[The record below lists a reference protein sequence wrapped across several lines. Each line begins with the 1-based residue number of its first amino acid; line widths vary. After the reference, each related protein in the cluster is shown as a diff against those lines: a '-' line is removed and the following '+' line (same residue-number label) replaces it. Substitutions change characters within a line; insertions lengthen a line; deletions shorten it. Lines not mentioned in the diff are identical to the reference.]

1 MRITRRMA
9 GCLAFAALALGL
21 ACNPAAADYP
31 EKPITLIIP
40 LGAGG
45 SHDLNARVFTS
56 ILPEYLGQPVVVKLM
71 PGASGQTGTAA
82 AAQAPA
88 DGYTLLFSHN
98 YFDQLQQHIVDL
110 PYEPTEDFVTVARL
124 NTAPLSVVVRSDSEW
139 ESLEEL
145 FAYAKEHPGELQFG
159 HSGQWG
165 AVMVPGVQLLQ
176 QAGVDVSLTPFQGG
190 GPALQAL
197 LAGDVDFTLAFPSVI
212 EGQGDTLRV
221 LASAGEERLY
231 PDVPTLRE
239 LGYEQ
244 DIGVMHRIV
253 LAPRGTPE
261 DVLQTLRDA
270 FAQLP
275 ENKTYVNLMSRLGED
290 PTTYMDGAAYE
301 ERRPQQS
308 EAFQQLIESF
318 KG

>member
-1 MRITRRMA
+1 MRIRRRMA
-9 GCLAFAALALGL
+9 CGIGFALALGL
-21 ACNPAAADYP
+21 AYQPAAAQYP

-82 AAQAPA
+82 AANAPA

-110 PYEPTEDFVTVARL
+110 PYQPTEDFVTVARL
-124 NTAPLSVVVRSDSEW
+124 NSAPLSVVVRSDSEW
-139 ESLEEL
+139 ASLEDM
-145 FAYAKEHPGELQFG
+145 FAWAKEHPGELRFA

-165 AVMVPGVQLLQ
+165 AVMVPGAQLLQ
-176 QAGVDVSLTPFQGG
+176 QAGVNASLTPFQGG

-197 LAGDVDFTLAFPSVI
+197 LAGDADFTMAFPSVI
-212 EGQGDTLRV
+212 EGQGDKLRV

-231 PDVPTLRE
+231 PDVPTLQE
-239 LGYEQ
+239 LGYEE

-261 DVLQTLRDA
+261 EALQTLRDA
-270 FAQLP
+270 FAKLP
-275 ENKTYVNLMSRLGED
+275 EDKTYVNLMSRLGED

-308 EAFQQLIESF
+308 QAFQRLIEAFKS
-318 KG
+318 